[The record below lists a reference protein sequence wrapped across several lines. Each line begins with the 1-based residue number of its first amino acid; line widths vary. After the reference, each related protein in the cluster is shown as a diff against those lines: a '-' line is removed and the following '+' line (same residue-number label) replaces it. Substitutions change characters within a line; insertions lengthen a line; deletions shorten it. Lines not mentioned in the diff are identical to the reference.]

1 MWYIIGLGNPGAK
14 YKNTR
19 HNAGFAVIDEI
30 ARAYGIAL
38 KVRGEVEKGEGAID
52 ATPVT
57 LIKPLTYMN
66 RSGLAVYS
74 QVRANSAQVIVAQ
87 DDIDMAPGRLK
98 IKSGGGAGGHKGIQ
112 SIIEVSGTRDFTRI
126 KIGVGK
132 DSLIPVDEYVL
143 SRFPP
148 SEARLV
154 GEAVLLAVEAAAFVI
169 NNGIEAAMNKFNKR
183 PEAVKL
189 DGPRN
194 TEQERA

>member
-1 MWYIIGLGNPGAK
+1 VWYIIGLGNPGAK

-38 KVRGEVEKGEGAID
+38 KVRGEAEKGEGAID
-52 ATPVT
+52 TTPVT

-74 QVRANSAQVIVAQ
+74 QVRADSGQVIVAQ

-148 SEARLV
+148 AEAQLV
-154 GEAVLLAVEAAAFVI
+154 REAVLQAAEAVSSIIAEGV
-169 NNGIEAAMNKFNKR
+169 EAAMNKFNKR
-183 PEAVKL
+183 PEAVKP
-189 DGPRN
+189 DGLRSN
-194 TEQERA
+194 EERA